1 MFYWDFTPTRYIYW
15 RTVIPNMIKRPKLN
29 PVFVMSEDDGDI
41 AVEMGKKD
49 VSSQI
54 PSNQVYFYDDV
65 SRISIFNLN
74 RNLDTVSKTLQ
85 LLKINYNL
93 PYIPPLELLVNSEG
107 GEVFS
112 AFSAVDRIKSS
123 TVPIHTYVEG
133 IAASA
138 ATLISVV
145 GHKRYIRKNSFMLI
159 HQVRGGLWGSFS
171 EFKDEM
177 QNLELIMKYIRG
189 IYLTHTKIPESD
201 LAEILDHDTYLDANE
216 CIKYGLVDEIV

>member
-41 AVEMGKKD
+41 AAEMGKKD

-54 PSNQVYFYDDV
+54 PSNQVYFYEDV
-65 SRISIFNLN
+65 TRTSIFNLN

-112 AFSAVDRIKSS
+112 AFGIVDRIKSN

-145 GHKRYIRKNSFMLI
+145 GHKRFIRKNSFMLI
-159 HQVRGGLWGSFS
+159 HQVRSG
-171 EFKDEM
+171 
-177 QNLELIMKYIRG
+177 
-189 IYLTHTKIPESD
+189 
-201 LAEILDHDTYLDANE
+201 
-216 CIKYGLVDEIV
+216 